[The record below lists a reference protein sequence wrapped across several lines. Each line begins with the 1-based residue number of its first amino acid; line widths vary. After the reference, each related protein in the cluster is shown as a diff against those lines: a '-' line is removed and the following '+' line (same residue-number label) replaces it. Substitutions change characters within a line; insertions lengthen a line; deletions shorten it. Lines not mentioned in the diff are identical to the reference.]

1 MNCRFFIRMFLVGG
15 ICIAGSFFSSGCI
28 APRISETAW
37 VKTAGSPYRCE
48 KCGHLTRS
56 ETDITAERCPRC
68 RARMMRKITEEEMA
82 NYLAT
87 D

>member
-1 MNCRFFIRMFLVGG
+1 MKRRDFFRVILLGG
-15 ICIAGSFFSSGCI
+15 ICIAGAVFFSGCI
-28 APRISETAW
+28 APRISDTAW

-68 RARMMRKITEEEMA
+68 RARMMRKITEKQMA
-82 NYLAT
+82 NYLAN

>member
-1 MNCRFFIRMFLVGG
+1 MNRRDFFRMLIAGG
-15 ICIAGSFFSSGCI
+15 IGITGAVFLGGCI
-28 APRISETAW
+28 APRISDTAW

-56 ETDITAERCPRC
+56 ETDITADRCPRC
-68 RARMMRKITEEEMA
+68 RARMMRKITEQQMA
-82 NYLAT
+82 NYLAN